1 MPPLHI
7 PHTRR
12 SLLTLG
18 AAAALVGGA
27 AAFRKVAS
35 THAGHDAP
43 ELIPGEELEM
53 LGWGMLE
60 TPDELGVTTP
70 DGARLAVWDVG
81 TGPVVVLAH
90 CWSGSHAVWVPVAR
104 RLVESGHRVVL
115 YDHRGHGA
123 SSRGTAPL
131 SIETL
136 SDDLAA
142 VLRARNVTDAVLAG
156 HSMGG
161 MSVMALA
168 TYHPEILTQR
178 ARAIVLVATAAA
190 DMGTG
195 PAVFGR
201 FAAGFVASPAVSLAL
216 RSPGGHRFVRGV
228 FGADPTREHLELT
241 RSLLAACAPLVRA
254 NFLGAVGTVNLL
266 EGITTIGLPTTVV
279 VGSRDRLTAPARSEQ
294 MVQAIPGARLVTLPD
309 RGHMLPLEDADAV
322 AAEIERSV
330 KGSNTVKG

>member
-7 PHTRR
+7 PHSRR

-35 THAGHDAP
+35 AHADHDAP

-60 TPDELGVTTP
+60 TPEELGVPTP

-90 CWSGSHAVWVPVAR
+90 CWGGSHAVWVPVAR

-123 SSRGTAPL
+123 SSRGTASL

-168 TYHPEILTQR
+168 TYHPEILDRR
-178 ARAIVLVATAAA
+178 ARAIVLVGTAAA

-195 PAVFGR
+195 PAVLER

-228 FGADPTREHLELT
+228 FGADPTCEHLELT

-254 NFLGAVGTVNLL
+254 SFLAAVGTVNLL

-279 VGSRDRLTAPARSEQ
+279 VGSRDRLTAPARSHQ